1 MVESTKGKCCPVF
14 CLIEALCK
22 NQGVYSVYCDEE
34 CAKFSAAY
42 GTCIDF
48 AEKSTNIQKTLAK
61 YK

>member
-1 MVESTKGKCCPVF
+1 MESTKGKVCPEF
-14 CLIEALCK
+14 CLIEAIGK

-34 CAKFSAAY
+34 CAKYSAAY

-48 AEKSTNIQKTLAK
+48 VEKATNIQKALAK